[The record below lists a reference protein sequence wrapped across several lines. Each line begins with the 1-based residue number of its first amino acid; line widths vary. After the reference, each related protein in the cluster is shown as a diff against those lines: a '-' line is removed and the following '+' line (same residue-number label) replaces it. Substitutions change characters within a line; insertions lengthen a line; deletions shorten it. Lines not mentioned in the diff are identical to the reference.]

1 MPPRGIITA
10 QQRLKKEGPS
20 VIERLGNTLSDGQ
33 KMPKSPPN
41 GGSNPLF
48 RHSDRTFRTRA
59 WRVAPCRR
67 PAAPFR
73 KFHTKCVPSHLIL
86 RMKNSGSE
94 ESLAVDAA
102 RFCVRHNG
110 AKGSAGITKTSGC
123 LHTPLLSSAPDLS
136 PLSGQGQCRCPGLT
150 GRSLRRR
157 ESPFSPRS
165 LPYLSPAFPRGPRH
179 AHG

>member
-94 ESLAVDAA
+94 ESLAVGCT
-102 RFCVRHNG
+102 RFCVRHFPPG
-110 AKGSAGITKTSGC
+110 APACTTRCSPLIN
-123 LHTPLLSSAPDLS
+123 TPLFSSAPDLS
-136 PLSGQGQCRCPGLT
+136 PLSGQGQCRCPGA
-150 GRSLRRR
+150 RI
-157 ESPFSPRS
+157 
-165 LPYLSPAFPRGPRH
+165 AAWRGPHLATRSRH
-179 AHG
+179 RNGLQVSKCVCP

>member
-1 MPPRGIITA
+1 
-10 QQRLKKEGPS
+10 
-20 VIERLGNTLSDGQ
+20 
-33 KMPKSPPN
+33 MPKSPQN
-41 GGSNPLF
+41 GGSNPIF

-110 AKGSAGITKTSGC
+110 AKGSAGITQTSPR

-136 PLSGQGQCRCPGLT
+136 PLSGQGQCRCPRT
-150 GRSLRRR
+150 SDDCMAVRRR
-157 ESPFSPRS
+157 MNKIICPTHPLLPFTGTVSSHVLTPS
-165 LPYLSPAFPRGPRH
+165 QHLGLSRDCSRL
-179 AHG
+179 

>member
-1 MPPRGIITA
+1 MLVWLSFI
-10 QQRLKKEGPS
+10 
-20 VIERLGNTLSDGQ
+20 SDGP
-33 KMPKSPPN
+33 KMPESPQN
-41 GGSNPLF
+41 RGSNPKF
-48 RHSDRTFRTRA
+48 RHSGRTFRTRA

-67 PAAPFR
+67 SAAPR
-73 KFHTKCVPSHLIL
+73 KIHTKCVPSHLIL

-136 PLSGQGQCRCPGLT
+136 PLSGQGQCRCPGNMAVV
-150 GRSLRRR
+150 GVSACPSARRR
-157 ESPFSPRS
+157 FPWLTPMHVVV
-165 LPYLSPAFPRGPRH
+165 LPMHVVNGVGLLQG
-179 AHG
+179 